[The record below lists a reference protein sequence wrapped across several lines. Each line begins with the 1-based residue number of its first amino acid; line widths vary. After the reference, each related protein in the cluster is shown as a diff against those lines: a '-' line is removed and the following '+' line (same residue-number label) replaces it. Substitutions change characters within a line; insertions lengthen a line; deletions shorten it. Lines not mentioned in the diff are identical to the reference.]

1 METTLHTL
9 MRSMAIVWLLA
20 ILSPHANAEQK
31 SFLWQITSK
40 QNVVY
45 VLGSVHVGNSSL
57 YPLNESIEDAFNK
70 SSVLVIEA
78 DATDAQ
84 AMMGAMMTALY
95 TPPDNISNHLPQDL
109 IVRMQKI
116 LPKYNLPM
124 EAVQMMKPY
133 MAAMMLTLS
142 ESARLGYAPEQGIDS
157 HFINRAK
164 TDQKKII
171 ELESVD
177 IQMRIMD
184 SLTAKEQTAMLK
196 HTLISIE
203 KHKVDDELKA
213 MFSAWKQGDPV
224 QLAKLA
230 DASLADVPEL
240 QTTFN
245 EKMIISRNKSMSGKI
260 EAFLQNQETYFVV
273 VGAMHLT
280 GEQGI
285 INLLRKKNF
294 QVKQL

>member
-1 METTLHTL
+1 MKTTLHTL
-9 MRSMAIVWLLA
+9 IRSVAILWLLV
-20 ILSPHANAEQK
+20 ILAPHANAEQK

-45 VLGSVHVGNSSL
+45 VLGSVHVGNSTL
-57 YPLNESIEDAFNK
+57 YPLNKTIENAFNQ
-70 SSVLVIEA
+70 SSVLAVEA

-84 AMMGAMMTALY
+84 AMMATMATALY
-95 TPPDNISNHLPQDL
+95 TPPDNISNHLPKDL

-116 LPKYNLPM
+116 LPNYSLPM

-133 MAAMMLTLS
+133 MAAMVLTLA
-142 ESARLGYAPEQGIDS
+142 ESARLGYTAEHGIDL

-171 ELESVD
+171 ELESAD
-177 IQMRIMD
+177 SQMRMMD
-184 SLTAKEQTAMLK
+184 SLSAKEQTAMLK
-196 HTLISIE
+196 HTLINIE
-203 KHKVDDELKA
+203 KNKVADELTA
-213 MFSAWKQGDPV
+213 MFSAWQQGDPV
-224 QLAKLA
+224 QLAKVT
-230 DASLADVPEL
+230 DASLAEVPEL
-240 QTTFN
+240 QSVFN
-245 EKMIISRNKSMSGKI
+245 EKMILARNKTMAEKI
-260 EAFLQNQETYFVV
+260 EAFLQNKETYFVV

>member
-184 SLTAKEQTAMLK
+184 SLTAKEQTAMFK

-203 KHKVDDELKA
+203 KHKVGDELKA

>member
-1 METTLHTL
+1 MKTTLHTL
-9 MRSMAIVWLLA
+9 LRSIAIVWLLA
-20 ILSPHANAEQK
+20 ILAPHANADQK

-45 VLGSVHVGNSSL
+45 VLGSVHVGDSSL

-95 TPPDNISNHLPQDL
+95 TPPDNINNHLPQDL

-116 LPKYNLPM
+116 LPKYSLPM

-142 ESARLGYAPEQGIDS
+142 ESARLGYAPEQGIDL

-177 IQMRIMD
+177 SQMRMMD
-184 SLTAKEQTAMLK
+184 SLTAKEQTAMFK

-203 KHKVDDELKA
+203 KNKVGDELKA

-224 QLAKLA
+224 QLAKVA
-230 DASLADVPEL
+230 GASLAEVPEL
-240 QTTFN
+240 QAVFN
-245 EKMIISRNKSMSGKI
+245 EKMIVSRNKTMAAKVEG
-260 EAFLQNQETYFVV
+260 FLQNKETYFVV

-294 QVKQL
+294 QVEQL

>member
-1 METTLHTL
+1 MRTTLHTL
-9 MRSMAIVWLLA
+9 MRNIAIVWLLA
-20 ILSPHANAEQK
+20 ILAPHANADQK

-45 VLGSVHVGNSSL
+45 VLGSVHVGDSSL
-57 YPLNESIEDAFNK
+57 YPLNEPIEDAFNK

-95 TPPDNISNHLPQDL
+95 TPPDNINNHLPQDL

-116 LPKYNLPM
+116 LPKYSLPM

-142 ESARLGYAPEQGIDS
+142 ESARLGYAPEQGIDL

-177 IQMRIMD
+177 SQMRMMD
-184 SLTAKEQTAMLK
+184 SLTAKEQTAMFK

-203 KHKVDDELKA
+203 KNKVGDELKA

-224 QLAKLA
+224 QLAKVA
-230 DASLADVPEL
+230 GASLAEVPEL
-240 QTTFN
+240 QAVFN
-245 EKMIISRNKSMSGKI
+245 EKMIVSRNKTMAAKI
-260 EAFLQNQETYFVV
+260 EGFLQNKETYFVV

-294 QVKQL
+294 QVEQL